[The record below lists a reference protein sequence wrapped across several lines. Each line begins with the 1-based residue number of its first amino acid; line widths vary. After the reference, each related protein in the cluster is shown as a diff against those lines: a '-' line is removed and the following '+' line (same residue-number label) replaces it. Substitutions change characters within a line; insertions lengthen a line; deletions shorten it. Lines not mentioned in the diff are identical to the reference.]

1 MAETVNEKNPETEKK
16 DVKRRFSFLV
26 GLACFLSLGSL
37 AYSTWSFLDLNK
49 VTAVPIEYLGG
60 LSLVGLSA
68 AAAMDVFW
76 SATMVAEYQGK
87 KILWTGWG
95 TKGTPKN
102 ILPFI
107 GWMEALAVAALLGY
121 HGHELGGW
129 TAAFTAILPL
139 AAKFTWT
146 LAHDDLRDP
155 TAPTDDEMRDIYAT
169 EREANVEFK
178 KIQATEKKHEAE
190 MEARR
195 RENDRLLEDERAQAE
210 RELLKKKSAFELKEL
225 ELRQENQLKAL
236 DITLKTELQM
246 SQLDSRMQVE
256 GMREDHAWQMNL
268 RNPTRMI
275 SGQVVNPASRPALT
289 GADGI
294 DTSFA
299 ELMALGLSESQ
310 AKRADLARR
319 YYTADHT
326 LDGVKRIDFCE
337 ANGIKHASRLSEATT
352 EFPREWFIDN
362 NVANWLMNSSN

>member
-1 MAETVNEKNPETEKK
+1 
-16 DVKRRFSFLV
+16 
-26 GLACFLSLGSL
+26 
-37 AYSTWSFLDLNK
+37 
-49 VTAVPIEYLGG
+49 
-60 LSLVGLSA
+60 
-68 AAAMDVFW
+68 
-76 SATMVAEYQGK
+76 
-87 KILWTGWG
+87 
-95 TKGTPKN
+95 
-102 ILPFI
+102 
-107 GWMEALAVAALLGY
+107 
-121 HGHELGGW
+121 
-129 TAAFTAILPL
+129 
-139 AAKFTWT
+139 
-146 LAHDDLRDP
+146 
-155 TAPTDDEMRDIYAT
+155 
-169 EREANVEFK
+169 
-178 KIQATEKKHEAE
+178 
-190 MEARR
+190 
-195 RENDRLLEDERAQAE
+195 
-210 RELLKKKSAFELKEL
+210 
-225 ELRQENQLKAL
+225 
-236 DITLKTELQM
+236 
-246 SQLDSRMQVE
+246 MQVE